1 MLYLSHAYKGSKCLQ
16 PQKQELALE
25 LGLCSTSSAD
35 TNDRGGWPSPVSVSF
50 SGKWKQD
57 QPNSLN
63 SDQGVRVIVCEGSGT
78 G

>member
-35 TNDRGGWPSPVSVSF
+35 TNDRGG
-50 SGKWKQD
+50 
-57 QPNSLN
+57 
-63 SDQGVRVIVCEGSGT
+63 
-78 G
+78 